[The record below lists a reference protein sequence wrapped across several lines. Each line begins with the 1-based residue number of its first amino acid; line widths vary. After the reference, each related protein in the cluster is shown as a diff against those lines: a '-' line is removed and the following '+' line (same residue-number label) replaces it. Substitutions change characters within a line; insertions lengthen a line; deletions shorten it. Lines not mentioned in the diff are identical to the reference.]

1 MSLALLDA
9 VEHFNG
15 NMLFI
20 LQLQQICCIVIQC
33 KLEAFMGKAA
43 FMPVFHT
50 LPEAADR
57 IPRAEQRAVLHEGIG
72 GLYILFRE
80 RLRRP

>member
-43 FMPVFHT
+43 FMPVFQ
-50 LPEAADR
+50 
-57 IPRAEQRAVLHEGIG
+57 IGRAHV
-72 GLYILFRE
+72 
-80 RLRRP
+80 